1 MGEARRIYSEE
12 SAESE
17 GTQLE
22 FPGCLHLTDCRCF
35 KMIMGNITLA
45 TISVHQV
52 AGGLERNIIRLAN
65 HLVSSGNSVNLV
77 TFDLPGAIPFY
88 RLDNRVNF
96 VGIGECEPH
105 QPIGLVQLGR
115 LVRKIYQII
124 NADDKTETVIC
135 FHHGILF
142 RFLLAA
148 RAARSKIICSERN
161 ALEMYEYIS
170 SPKWGLNF
178 CLMALVDKITVQFPE
193 YVSSYPALMRKKIS
207 VVPNPVEQVSELTH
221 IAEREKI
228 ILSVGRY
235 EHQKQFKLLVR
246 AFSGVHKNYPDWRL
260 VIIGDGSLSKE
271 LVSEIARYDLQGSVS
286 LLPPKSDVRKWYRK
300 ATVYCQPSK
309 WEGFPNAQ
317 AEAMAHGM
325 IPVGFSS
332 TRGVAEL
339 IEDGRNGVLCG
350 ADQNAEQL
358 RDGLLRLFKSPTDW
372 DRLSREAKKSMVQY
386 SPEKWANAWAGI
398 IEK

>member
-1 MGEARRIYSEE
+1 M
-12 SAESE
+12 
-17 GTQLE
+17 
-22 FPGCLHLTDCRCF
+22 CRSV
-35 KMIMGNITLA
+35 TLA
-45 TISVHQV
+45 TISLHQMP
-52 AGGLERNIIRLAN
+52 GGLERNIIRLAN
-65 HLVSSGNSVNLV
+65 YLAAQGMKVCVV
-77 TFDLPGAIPFY
+77 TFDLPGAEPFY
-88 RLDNRVNF
+88 PLDSKAKLHCL
-96 VGIGECEPH
+96 GEQPPHGSIGFLERCR
-105 QPIGLVQLGR
+105 IVI
-115 LVRKIYQII
+115 KIYQLL
-124 NADDKTETVIC
+124 NASDESSALIC

-142 RFLLAA
+142 RFIFAAWAA
-148 RAARSKIICSERN
+148 RAKLICSERN

-170 SPKWGLNF
+170 SSKWGVNF

-193 YVSSYPALMRKKIS
+193 YISSYPALMRKKIC
-207 VVPNPVEQVSELTH
+207 VVPNPVEQVLNLPD
-221 IAEREKI
+221 IAERDKI
-228 ILSVGRY
+228 ILSVGRF
-235 EHQKQFKLLVR
+235 EHQKQFKLLVQ
-246 AFSGVHKNYPDWRL
+246 AFSEVHKEYPDWRL
-260 VIIGDGSLSKE
+260 VMIGEGSFLGE
-271 LVSEIARYDLQGSVS
+271 LNDEIQRVGLQNNIN
-286 LLPPKSDVRKWYRK
+286 LIQPQSDVRKWYRK

-372 DRLSREAKKSMVQY
+372 GRLSREAKKSMEQY
-386 SPEKWANAWAGI
+386 SPEKWAKAWTGV